1 MFIMSKV
8 FVNLIDYTS
17 LDELDSMEVMIPHDL
32 AGYRLDQALVALF
45 PDYSRSR
52 LQQWI
57 KNGDVKLN
65 GQVAQPKGKVWTD
78 DKVSMLIP
86 EEVDPEV
93 IIAQPIPLHIVFEDE
108 DLIVINKP
116 AGLVVH
122 PGNGNWTNTLQ
133 NGLLFYNDQLKMVP
147 RCGIV
152 HRLDKDTNGL
162 MVVAKNLSTHQ
173 DLVRQLQARTVKRHY
188 WACVQGMLTMPG
200 QVDAAISRHPTQ
212 RIKMAVVATGKEALT
227 YYNILERL
235 PCHTLVECHLATGRT
250 HQIRVHMQFIG
261 HPLAGDPV
269 YGGKPA
275 RFDDNSMQAL
285 QSLHRQ
291 ALQAFRLGLI
301 HPRTKE
307 YCEWSIPL
315 AADLVALVEALRQC
329 RYE

>member
-1 MFIMSKV
+1 MFIMSE
-8 FVNLIDYTS
+8 VNFDLIDYTS
-17 LDELDSMEVMIPHDL
+17 LDESDPIDVMIPHDL
-32 AGYRLDQALVALF
+32 AGCRLDQALVSLL

-57 KNGDVKLN
+57 KDGSIKLN
-65 GQVAQPKGKVWTD
+65 GELAQPKDKVWTD
-78 DKVSMLIP
+78 DTVSVLVP
-86 EEVDPEV
+86 EEVDMDV
-93 IIAQPIPLHIVFEDE
+93 IIPQAISLNIVFEDE
-108 DLIVINKP
+108 DIMVINKP

-122 PGNGNWTNTLQ
+122 PGNGNWDNTLQ
-133 NGLLFYNDQLKMVP
+133 NGLLFYNEQLKMVP

-162 MVVAKNLSTHQ
+162 MVVAKTLAAHQ

-188 WACVQGMLTMPG
+188 WACVQGMLTIAG
-200 QVDAAISRHPTQ
+200 QVDAPISRHPTQ
-212 RIKMAVVATGKEALT
+212 RTKMAVVATGKEALT
-227 YYNILERL
+227 YYDVIERL

-261 HPLAGDPV
+261 HPLAGDPI
-269 YGGKPA
+269 YGGKTP
-275 RFDDNSMQAL
+275 RFDEKSMAAL
-285 QSLHRQ
+285 KNLNRQ

-301 HPRTKE
+301 HPSTRE

-315 AADLVALVEALRQC
+315 AQDLIALVEVLRDC